1 MRAMKKHEE
10 LPIVE
15 GYEPQKKTISMLVAN
30 LMAIGMFVVIGAV
43 LGIAFYSIHGS
54 RELDSWN
61 DMLLWFVLLMV
72 LGIAVHE
79 LIHGITWL
87 ILTHNSFRHLS
98 FGFLPGGVYCH
109 IDVPMTKRQYV
120 IGAMMPLLLLGILP
134 TLVAFFNGS
143 LLWLLLGIVFI
154 VSAAGDMMIVW
165 VIRKEPAD
173 VLVYDHP
180 SEAGCYIYQKTA
192 QP

>member
-1 MRAMKKHEE
+1 M
-10 LPIVE
+10 
-15 GYEPQKKTISMLVAN
+15 
-30 LMAIGMFVVIGAV
+30 
-43 LGIAFYSIHGS
+43 
-54 RELDSWN
+54 
-61 DMLLWFVLLMV
+61 
-72 LGIAVHE
+72 
-79 LIHGITWL
+79 
-87 ILTHNSFRHLS
+87 
-98 FGFLPGGVYCH
+98 YCH

-180 SEAGCYIYQKTA
+180 SEAGCYTYQKTA

>member
-1 MRAMKKHEE
+1 MKKHEE

-30 LMAIGMFVVIGAV
+30 LLAIGMFVVIGAV

-87 ILTHNSFRHLS
+87 VLTHKSFRHLS

-154 VSAAGDMMIVW
+154 VSAVGDMMIVW

-180 SEAGCYIYQKTA
+180 SEAGCYVYRKTA
-192 QP
+192 QS

>member
-30 LMAIGMFVVIGAV
+30 LLAIGMFVVIGAV

-54 RELDSWN
+54 RELDSLN
-61 DMLLWFVLLMV
+61 GMLLWFVLLMV

-109 IDVPMTKRQYV
+109 IDVPMPKRQYV
-120 IGAMMPLLLLGILP
+120 IGALMPLLLLGIVP
-134 TLVAFFNGS
+134 TILAFCIGS
-143 LLWLLLGIVFI
+143 FLWLLLGIVFI
-154 VSAAGDMMIVW
+154 MSAAGDIMIVW
-165 VIRKEPAD
+165 AIRKDPSDA
-173 VLVYDHP
+173 LVYDHP
-180 SEAGCYIYQKTA
+180 SEAGCYVYRKTA
-192 QP
+192 QS